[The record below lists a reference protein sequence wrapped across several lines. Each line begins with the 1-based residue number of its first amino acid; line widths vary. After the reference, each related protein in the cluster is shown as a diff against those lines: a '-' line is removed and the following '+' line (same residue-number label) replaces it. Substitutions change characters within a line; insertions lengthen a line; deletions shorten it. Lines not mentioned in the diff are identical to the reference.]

1 MPLNITNIDEIDSK
15 LYSSHI
21 VVMHDFF
28 IDRIVR
34 VGSEIDLLFN
44 TIREKILAGG
54 GSIRGLEQYEIK
66 GGNAVNL
73 AYALCMLDARCRLV
87 TIADD
92 YGSSLLT
99 NTFSGMNNIEVI
111 TIKGKQGYTVSLE
124 FNGKANVMLSDVGD
138 NAYFGYD
145 RIKGLEHLFTNVA
158 CIAIV
163 NWASNIK
170 GNELASYVFNR
181 DSNALHFIDPADIGS
196 RGKELVDMLGSCR
209 VDVLSINENE
219 CRVLCNTLGLD
230 MLPYNYS
237 LDDVIRSCKSIAS
250 ELDLSIDVHTPK
262 YSVTSCK
269 GEVSYAECFKVDAR
283 VLTGAGDAWDAGDII
298 GYICNFDSYSR
309 LVFANACAALYV
321 KNCSMPR
328 LKDVY
333 EFIVSSN
340 QDSN

>member
-1 MPLNITNIDEIDSK
+1 MLNINIDEIDSK
-15 LYSSHI
+15 LYSSYI

-34 VGSEIDLLFN
+34 VCLDADRLFN
-44 TIREKILAGG
+44 AIRDKILAGG

-73 AYALCMLDARCRLV
+73 AYALCMLNASCRLV
-87 TIADD
+87 TIADE
-92 YGSSLLT
+92 YGSSILA

-145 RIKGLEHLFTNVA
+145 RLRGLDHVFINVA
-158 CIAIV
+158 CIAMV

-170 GNELASYVFNR
+170 GNELASHVFNKG
-181 DSNALHFIDPADIGS
+181 SKALHLIDPADIGS
-196 RGKELVDMLGSCR
+196 RGKEFLDMLGSCR

-230 MLPYNYS
+230 TLPYDYS
-237 LDDVIRSCKSIAS
+237 LDDVIRACKGIAS
-250 ELDLSIDVHTPK
+250 ELQDVTVDIHTPK
-262 YSVTSCK
+262 YSVTSYK
-269 GEVSYAECFKVDAR
+269 DEVSYAECFKVDAR
-283 VLTGAGDAWDAGDII
+283 VLTGAGDVWDAGDII